1 MNGFLPQ
8 GQLQMAPA
16 GFARLL
22 PGVPLLVF
30 AFLPCT
36 ITGTELAINNNTTD
50 RWLPTEPGQDQS
62 LSCRVQNP
70 SQAEELLW
78 FREDGRV
85 SLQEGNRVN
94 ASDICISPVSVDDN
108 GVSFT
113 CQLARNQ
120 SARISVVLDVV
131 FPPILAGENLT
142 SVQEEDDAT
151 LNCRTKAN
159 PVAEMTWYKDKL
171 FLSLTEPRYRILQS
185 SELFQLVI
193 QKVQKSDSGNYTC
206 MAQGHGACAP
216 GDVPEGLPDSLDT
229 GRSLTQSPLCGGAPD
244 RQLPFPTEAVI
255 AAAVVAALTILFA
268 IVARRERILKVK
280 AASP

>member
-206 MAQGHGACAP
+206 MAVSSRGNASWQFQLVVQGNPAWT
-216 GDVPEGLPDSLDT
+216 GLPESKQPAGGCLAVPR
-229 GRSLTQSPLCGGAPD
+229 GRGPFRLCRAGSGSPRAVGMAAWPAVGSAPW
-244 RQLPFPTEAVI
+244 
-255 AAAVVAALTILFA
+255 
-268 IVARRERILKVK
+268 K
-280 AASP
+280 A